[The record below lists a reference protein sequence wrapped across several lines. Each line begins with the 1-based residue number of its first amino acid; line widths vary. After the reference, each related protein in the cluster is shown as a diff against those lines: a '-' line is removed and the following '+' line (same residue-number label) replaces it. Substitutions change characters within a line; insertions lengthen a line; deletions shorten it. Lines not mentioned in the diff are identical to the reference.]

1 MHFLLSPAPLRNT
14 LVDFWRMI
22 WQEEVHT
29 VVMVSND
36 MKPNSPQYWPRN
48 GTDNFGPFKVTLNE
62 ETLNE
67 QSIVRCL
74 QLEVSLM
81 KLKVLTEHS

>member
-36 MKPNSPQYWPRN
+36 MKPNSPQYWPHN